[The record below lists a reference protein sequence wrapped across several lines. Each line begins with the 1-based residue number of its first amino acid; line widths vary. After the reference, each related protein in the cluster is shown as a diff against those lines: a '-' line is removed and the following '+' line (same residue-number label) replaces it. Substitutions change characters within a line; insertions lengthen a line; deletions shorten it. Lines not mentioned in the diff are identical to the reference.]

1 MPIEKGSMQLISKIK
16 SLEGLADELDL
27 LRSQG
32 AGKTVVQC
40 HGVFDLMHVGHIRH
54 FEEAKA
60 MGDVLVVTL
69 TPDRYVNKGPQRP
82 AFAEDLRA
90 ETIAALDC
98 VDYVAVNQ
106 WPAAVETV
114 KLLKPDVYV
123 KGPDYRDPDSDITGK
138 IAEEEEAVKSVG
150 GRIAFTDDITF
161 SSSNLINRYLPVYSK
176 EVGEYLSGFSRRY
189 SIEEVNGYLEDTRS
203 LKVLVVGEA
212 IIDEYQYC
220 QTIGKAAKEP
230 ILAAQHLSTEK
241 YAGGILA
248 VANHVANFSDNVSM
262 IAMLG
267 ADESQEEF
275 VTDKVANSVETMFIL
290 KDDSPTI
297 VKRRFLDQYLSQKL
311 FEVYEI
317 NDDDLNDD
325 QNRELC
331 DLLGRVLPDFDVVI
345 VADYGHGMMTSD
357 VIDVLCD
364 KSRFLAVNTQ
374 SNAGNR
380 GFNTISRYSGAD
392 YVTLAHH
399 EIALEERNRRG
410 DVKHLT
416 LSVSKK
422 LNSDRVVVT
431 LGKSGS
437 LCYSK
442 DEGFFEVP
450 AFANQVVDRVG
461 AGDAVL
467 SVTALCAS
475 QNVPMEVVGLIGNVV
490 GAQAVAT
497 MGHRSSVERVPLMKH
512 IESLLK

>member
-1 MPIEKGSMQLISKIK
+1 MEQVTKIK
-16 SLEGLADELDL
+16 SLEDLAEELDS
-27 LRSQG
+27 LRSRET
-32 AGKTVVQC
+32 GKTVVQC

-54 FEEAKA
+54 FEEAKG

-69 TPDRYVNKGPQRP
+69 TPDRFVNKGPHRP

-98 VDYVAVNQ
+98 VDYVAVNR

-114 KLLKPDVYV
+114 KLLKPNVYA
-123 KGPDYRDPDSDITGK
+123 KGPDYRDPDADITGK

-150 GRIAFTDDITF
+150 GKIAFTDDITF
-161 SSSNLINRYLPVYSK
+161 SSSNLINRYLPAYPK

-189 SIEEVNGYLEDTRS
+189 SIEDVNGHIEDALN

-220 QTIGKAAKEP
+220 QLIGKAAKEP
-230 ILAAQHLSTEK
+230 ILAAQYLTTEK
-241 YAGGILA
+241 FAGGTLA

-262 IAMLG
+262 VAMLG
-267 ADESQEEF
+267 ADQTQERF
-275 VTDKVANSVETMFIL
+275 VTDNTNDSIKKLFVHKAN
-290 KDDSPTI
+290 SPTI
-297 VKRRFLDQYLSQKL
+297 VKRRFLDKYLSQKL

-317 NDDDLNDD
+317 NDDELDDRQDND
-325 QNRELC
+325 LC
-331 DLLGRVLPDFDVVI
+331 DLLSGILPGFDVVI
-345 VADYGHGMMTSD
+345 VADYGHGMMTPD

-380 GFNTISRYSGAD
+380 GFNTISRYPRAD
-392 YVTLAHH
+392 YVSLASH

-410 DVKHLT
+410 DIKDMALN
-416 LSVSKK
+416 VSKK
-422 LNSDRVVVT
+422 LSCDRVVVT
-431 LGKSGS
+431 LGKKGS

-475 QNVPMEVVGLIGNVV
+475 QQAPMEVIGLIGNVV

>member
-1 MPIEKGSMQLISKIK
+1 MRQIAKIK
-16 SLEGLADELDL
+16 SLEELAEELDS
-27 LRSQG
+27 LRSRET
-32 AGKTVVQC
+32 GKTVVQC

-54 FEEAKA
+54 FEEAKG

-69 TPDRYVNKGPQRP
+69 TPDRYVNKGPHRP

-114 KLLKPDVYV
+114 KMLKPDVYA
-123 KGPDYRDPDSDITGK
+123 KGPDYRDPDADITGK
-138 IAEEEEAVKSVG
+138 IAEEEAAVKSVG

-161 SSSNLINRYLPVYSK
+161 SSSNLINRYLPAYPK
-176 EVGEYLSGFSRRY
+176 EVGEYLSEFSRRY
-189 SIEEVNGYLEDTRS
+189 SIEDVNGHIENTRS

-220 QTIGKAAKEP
+220 QLIGKAAKEP
-230 ILAAQHLSTEK
+230 ILAAQYLSTEK
-241 YAGGILA
+241 FAGGILA
-248 VANHVANFSDNVSM
+248 VANHVANFSDNVSTL
-262 IAMLG
+262 AMLG
-267 ADESQEEF
+267 ADESQEQF
-275 VTDKVANSVETMFIL
+275 VTEKVDDRVEQLFFF
-290 KDDSPTI
+290 KADSPTI
-297 VKRRFLDQYLSQKL
+297 VKRRFLDKYLSQKL

-317 NDDDLNDD
+317 NDDELNDT
-325 QNRELC
+325 QNKELC
-331 DLLGRVLPDFDVVI
+331 DQLGRILPEFDVVI
-345 VADYGHGMMTSD
+345 VADYGHGMMTDD
-357 VIDVLCD
+357 VIDVLCT

-380 GFNTISRYSGAD
+380 GYNTISRYSRAD
-392 YVTLAHH
+392 YVSLAHH

-410 DVKHLT
+410 DVRVLID
-416 LSVSKK
+416 SVSKK
-422 LNSDRVVVT
+422 LNCDRVNVT

-442 DEGFFEVP
+442 DEGYFEVP

-475 QNVPMEVVGLIGNVV
+475 QNVPMEVIGLIGNVV

-497 MGHRSSVERVPLMKH
+497 MGNRSSVERIPLMKH